1 MHNEA
6 KNRMLTILSVTVLM
20 VSIPAFAHHGTN
32 ISYDH
37 NRPITF
43 KATVTEFRYT
53 NPHCQVYF
61 DVKDDKGDVEHWSGE
76 LTSPYNLTRAGWP
89 MSRSLKELPPGTP
102 VTITLFPSKAGTPVG
117 VVSKVLNAKGE
128 EILVGRE

>member
-1 MHNEA
+1 M
-6 KNRMLTILSVTVLM
+6 S
-20 VSIPAFAHHGTN
+20 AHHGTN

-53 NPHCQVYF
+53 NPHCQIYF

-76 LTSPYNLTRAGWP
+76 LTSPYNLTRGGWP
-89 MSRSLKELPPGTP
+89 MSRSVKELPPGTP
-102 VTITLFPSKAGTPVG
+102 ITITVFPSKAGTAVG

-128 EILVGRE
+128 EILLGRE